1 MKKTLEIAGLEF
13 VKVGAGY
20 QNEKFYNEATNNLIV
35 FRPFDGLCTEHV
47 LNQLV
52 DAPMDYI
59 AGLLTEC
66 ENNVILLS
74 AIETTTSDFRAYF
87 DLGAEKV
94 SDLAHAKHNKVVKF
108 LDNVFDKA
116 SGEKTYKHTA
126 IFEGEVHAVKV
137 NQTEKTIDE
146 GFQPEA
152 ELYKGTENGYVIAH
166 INGNIVD
173 NRAENLQWVKVC

>member
-1 MKKTLEIAGLEF
+1 MKKTLKIAGLEF

-20 QNEKFYNEATNNLIV
+20 QNEKFYNEETNNLIV
-35 FRPFDGLCTEHV
+35 FRPFDGLSSENV

-52 DAPMDYI
+52 DAPMEYI
-59 AGLLTEC
+59 STSLIEC
-66 ENNVILLS
+66 ENIIIELS
-74 AIETTTSDFRAYF
+74 AIELTTSDFRVYL

-94 SDLAHAKHNKVVKF
+94 KELARSKHNKVVKF
-108 LDNVFDKA
+108 LDSVFDKSA
-116 SGEKTYKHTA
+116 GEKTYKHIA
-126 IFEGEVHAVKV
+126 IFDGDVLAIRL
-137 NQTEKTIDE
+137 NQTEKNIVED
-146 GFQPEA
+146 FQPES

>member
-20 QNEKFYNEATNNLIV
+20 KNEKFYNEETNNLIV
-35 FRPFDGLCTEHV
+35 FRPYDGLNTENV
-47 LNQLV
+47 LNQMV

-59 AGLLTEC
+59 DGLLTES
-66 ENNVILLS
+66 ENNVVILS
-74 AIETTTSDFRAYF
+74 AIETTTSDFRAYC

-94 SDLAHAKHNKVVKF
+94 KELALSKHNKIVKF
-108 LDNVFDKA
+108 LDNVINNA

-126 IFEGEVHAVKV
+126 IFEGEVHAVEI
-137 NQTEKTIDE
+137 NQTVKTIAKDS
-146 GFQPEA
+146 QPEA
-152 ELYKGTENGYVIAH
+152 ELFKGTENGYVIAH

-173 NRAENLQWVKVC
+173 NRAVNLQWVKVC